1 MDSLYYCVS
10 VALLLVVSGHLHFAQ
25 AKVWRRFSGQCL
37 IFTQLNLR
45 EVQYTSWGNY
55 IPLVLMNSWTKQ
67 SFLLESFWIVS
78 CFSKISVSSNSTL
91 IFELCHVY
99 LSLKWKRWVDIKGI
113 PTGKYD
119 FKVCMQVLPDGWF
132 SAIRHLGP
140 SLIHHHWVPL
150 VKGSHPQTEETQGCR
165 IIYITELCVDWWCFF
180 FFLIRQFC
188 LYVFPLPSADHGPMC
203 LLFSKAPH
211 FCAITLNSNCKP
223 PSPPSAWMPSTQS
236 LPCSWS
242 SHDNDLLALL
252 LQFTYHSIPMAGIPM
267 RPSLLF

>member
-1 MDSLYYCVS
+1 MVGS
-10 VALLLVVSGHLHFAQ
+10 VQSVIWVQALFIITECLLSKEV
-25 AKVWRRFSGQCL
+25 
-37 IFTQLNLR
+37 ILR
-45 EVQYTSWGNY
+45 LRKPRVA
-55 IPLVLMNSWTKQ
+55 
-67 SFLLESFWIVS
+67 ESFTSLS
-78 CFSKISVSSNSTL
+78 CVL
-91 IFELCHVY
+91 I
-99 LSLKWKRWVDIKGI
+99 
-113 PTGKYD
+113 
-119 FKVCMQVLPDGWF
+119 DG
-132 SAIRHLGP
+132 
-140 SLIHHHWVPL
+140 V
-150 VKGSHPQTEETQGCR
+150 V
-165 IIYITELCVDWWCFF
+165 F